1 MKICLLMPGRGQIT
15 NRMHPESRSWLPP
28 GSLLEVAGMTAPEH
42 ELVLIDELA
51 QGSVTLGKLPEADLY
66 ALSGLSTSR
75 YGAYRIADFLRK
87 QGKLVVA
94 GGMDVTGHYS
104 EGHGEELFDHYDA
117 IAVGRLTSQLWA
129 QVLADCQKG
138 TLKPVY
144 QVSPDEPWEFPVP
157 RYDLI
162 NPRDYFLPVAI
173 RTSAGC
179 NEACPF
185 CTIHLVIGRRR
196 TIRTKPPAILEK
208 ELEILPPS
216 KYLVDYSD
224 SFGADYPH
232 TLEILPLLRDTGRPW
247 FTEITVKNLLGI
259 DRPGELIGPMVRN
272 GCAGVYLGFENIRQS
287 VSGKSLTQKQNEE
300 ACRRIQGAGLIILGS
315 FILDV
320 TGREDVDT
328 INWTVEWA
336 AKVRLDF
343 VQYSLLA
350 LLPGSEL
357 RRIALQKGWVIDNNP
372 EHFDGA
378 WPTIAH
384 PLSPEQRIESL
395 CYAYRQ
401 TYSLRNIAERLRGFP
416 ANWRQA
422 RLLPLVAAA
431 NYQIHRSVAARE
443 QWGTYEHWLATRQ
456 VAVQSV

>member
-1 MKICLLMPGRGQIT
+1 MKICLLMPGRGQI
-15 NRMHPESRSWLPP
+15 MSKIHPESRPWLPP

-42 ELVLIDELA
+42 ELVLIDELVK
-51 QGSVTLGKLPEADLY
+51 GPVTPDKLPEADLY

-75 YGAYRIADFLRK
+75 YGAYRIADLLRR
-87 QGKLVVA
+87 QRKLVVA

-104 EGHGEELFDHYDA
+104 EGYGEELLSHYDA
-117 IAVGRLTSQLWA
+117 IVVGRLTSRLWS

-138 TLKPVY
+138 TMRPVY
-144 QVSPDEPWEFPVP
+144 QVSPGEPWEFAVP

-162 NPRDYFLPVAI
+162 NPQNYFLPAAI

-185 CTIHLVIGRRR
+185 CTIHLVIGKRR
-196 TIRTKPPAILEK
+196 TVQTKPPEILEK
-208 ELEILPPS
+208 ELETLPPS

-259 DRPGELIGPMVRN
+259 GRPEELIGPMAKH
-272 GCAGVYLGFENIRQS
+272 GCVGVYLGFENIERP
-287 VSGKSLTQKQNEE
+287 VSGKSLSIELNEW
-300 ACRRIQGAGLIILGS
+300 ACRRCHDAGLLLLGS

-320 TGREDVDT
+320 TGREDLDT
-328 INWTVEWA
+328 FKRTVEWTD
-336 AKVRLDF
+336 KVKLDF

-357 RRIALQKGWVIDNNP
+357 RRIALQKGLVIDNNP
-372 EHFDGA
+372 GHLDGA

-384 PLSPEQRIESL
+384 PLSPRERIEGL
-395 CYAYRQ
+395 HYADRE
-401 TYSLRNIAERLRGFP
+401 TYSLGSIKRRLKRLP
-416 ANWRQA
+416 ATWGA
-422 RLLPLVAAA
+422 AKFLPLVAAA
-431 NYQIHRSVAARE
+431 NYQIHRSVASFE
-443 QWGTYEHWLATRQ
+443 KWGTFEHWLATRQ
-456 VAVQSV
+456 VVAQPV